1 MGIFGRGGSGGRER
15 RAMRKHLEE
24 LDDLRRKNLGELG
37 RMTVEMSRE
46 GSFDRRLFT
55 KELIKARRWLGQHDQ
70 LVAQR
75 AEEGD
80 VLDAQRRRPLPEDAD
95 ATQRCV
101 VAKDCRAEE
110 RLHLRQLE

>member
-46 GSFDRRLFT
+46 GSFDRRLLSE
-55 KELIKARRWLGQHDQ
+55 KAGEVASIDREADLVARGIEEGLSLEELEDLARREDGSSS
-70 LVAQR
+70 AA
-75 AEEGD
+75 AE
-80 VLDAQRRRPLPEDAD
+80 
-95 ATQRCV
+95 
-101 VAKDCRAEE
+101 
-110 RLHLRQLE
+110 